1 MLLLVRVHRK
11 ICREHDL
18 VFLVYCSYLSTEG
31 EWRFMPFG
39 HPRGLPE
46 AVGSWDAWRVCDP
59 SSGR

>member
-1 MLLLVRVHRK
+1 MLLLVRMHRK
-11 ICREHDL
+11 NAQRVISIVL
-18 VFLVYCSYLSTEG
+18 VHCSYLGTEG

-46 AVGSWDAWRVCDP
+46 AVGSWDAWRVCYP